1 MTRWPTGGGC
11 VNREARE
18 KASFPT
24 FLLVRN
30 KLLKEQVHQ
39 GLAFKGVRVPGCW
52 KPSEI
57 ISCF

>member
-1 MTRWPTGGGC
+1 MTQWSTGGSC

-30 KLLKEQVHQ
+30 KLVKEQVHQ
-39 GLAFKGVRVPGCW
+39 GLAFKGVRVPGFW